1 MAKQKY
7 YVVWEGKVPGIYKT
21 WAECQAQTN
30 GYPQARFK
38 AYENE
43 AEAKAAYSRG
53 WKASFALA
61 NSASAGAGSSASGR
75 GGASAGTARSA
86 STSGAPVAADLDSI
100 SVDVGSRGDPGIVE
114 YKGVDTR
121 TGEVIFQHPP
131 IAKGTNNLGEF
142 LAIVHG
148 LAYLKQQGSSKT
160 IYSDSVTAISWVRKK
175 AVATNLPRDASTEEI
190 WTLVDRALAWLHNNA
205 YSNKIIK
212 WDTKAW
218 GEIKADYGRK

>member
-7 YVVWEGKVPGIYKT
+7 YVVWEGKVPGIYNT

-38 AYENE
+38 AYESE
-43 AEAKAAYSRG
+43 SEAKAAMARG
-53 WKASFALA
+53 WKASFVAA
-61 NSASAGAGSSASGR
+61 NAKGST
-75 GGASAGTARSA
+75 AGTASA
-86 STSGAPVAADLDSI
+86 SRSKTAASSGTPPQADLDSL
-100 SVDVGSRGDPGIVE
+100 SVDVGSRGNPGIVE
-114 YKGVDTR
+114 YKGVNTR
-121 TGEVIFQHPP
+121 TGEVVFQHPP

-142 LAIVHG
+142 LAIVHA
-148 LAYLKQQGSSKT
+148 LAYLNKQGSSMT

-175 AVATNLPRDASTEEI
+175 EVATNLPRDASTEEI
-190 WTLVDRALAWLHNNA
+190 WTLVDRALSWLRSHT
-205 YSNKIIK
+205 YSNKILK